1 MKKTFLA
8 LLAALAL
15 TLGLTASASGS
26 ANTDHAACLAG
37 ATSSYEDNLGALF
50 SSLAQDLHPL
60 GPNLP
65 AYEPGVKCPE
75 G

>member
-26 ANTDHAACLAG
+26 ANADHAACLAG
-37 ATSSYEDNLGALF
+37 TTSSYDDNLGAMF
-50 SSLAQDLHPL
+50 SLLAREMHPF

-65 AYEPGVKCPE
+65 AYAPGFKCPE

>member
-26 ANTDHAACLAG
+26 ANSDHAACLAG
-37 ATSSYEDNLGALF
+37 TTSSYEGNLGATF
-50 SSLAQDLHPL
+50 SSLAHELQPF

-65 AYEPGVKCPE
+65 AYVPGFKCPE